1 MVITFAMMIRTALV
15 GVFLVSVFG
24 AIAYIFWKEEVRYT
38 LPTPI
43 PANYRAVAVGETI
56 PTSELGLPN
65 KALYL
70 HFYNPDCPCSRF
82 NAQHIRQIIRSHG
95 DSISSFVIVPSAHD
109 IPTARKEF
117 GEAMDFRV
125 DSQGALSK
133 ACGVYST
140 PQAVVIDEKGKLFYR
155 GNYNRARYCTAQ
167 ATNYAELALVSLI
180 NGSSPPVFDLF
191 ATQSY
196 GCSLPNSNSAT
207 VSLIYQ

>member
-1 MVITFAMMIRTALV
+1 MIRTALV
-15 GVFLVSVFG
+15 GVFLASVFG

-43 PANYRAVAVGETI
+43 PANYQAVAVGETI

-109 IPTARKEF
+109 IPAARKEF

-125 DSQGALSK
+125 DSQGDLSK

-140 PQAVVIDEKGKLFYR
+140 PQAVVIDEKGKLYYR

-196 GCSLPNSNSAT
+196 GCSLPNSNSTT

>member
-1 MVITFAMMIRTALV
+1 MMIRTALV
-15 GVFLVSVFG
+15 GVFLASVFG
-24 AIAYIFWKEEVRYT
+24 AIAYIFWKEEVQYT

-43 PANYRAVAVGETI
+43 PANYQAIAVGETI

-95 DSISSFVIVPSAHD
+95 DSISSFVIVPSAND
-109 IPTARKEF
+109 IPAAKKEF

-125 DSQGALSK
+125 DVNGALSK

-140 PQAVVIDEKGKLFYR
+140 PQAVVIDEKGKLFFR

-207 VSLIYQ
+207 VSLFFQ